1 MFQDVRRGLTRRRGG
16 VVAALAVCALAL
28 ASCGGGDSPAPG
40 TVIGSGGSAGRPP
53 AEGPPTTRARDPGD
67 ARLGAEARP
76 QLIARYG
83 GAVTGPLADYVTRLG
98 RRIASESEQPE
109 AAWTFTVLDT
119 PVVNA
124 FATPGGYVYV
134 SRGLIA
140 LADDEA
146 ELAGV
151 IGHEIGHV
159 AADHAARRR
168 RQSTLAR
175 LGALAAVIGASV
187 LGAEGA
193 MLDAVGQSAAAI
205 GQGAVASFSREQE
218 LEADRLGVRYL
229 ARAGYDPEAQA
240 DFLESMQAQSALQS
254 ELAGRAYDANRV
266 DFFATHP
273 AAAARVREAIRAAA
287 AEGLDM
293 PGDRPRDRDR
303 FLNAID
309 GMVYGDSR
317 AQGFVREGRFLH
329 PELRFAFAAPEG
341 FTIANSARAVTMQGR
356 SGRIVFDGGRD
367 PGLAPA
373 RYIAEAWA
381 PALAERAPTGRL
393 SDLESF
399 RIDGLEAAGAWMAV
413 RTREGAALAR
423 LTAIR
428 AGDGR
433 LYRFFALVDPR
444 DRSARAAARAAPR
457 SFERLSM
464 AETARLQPYRIRIVT
479 VGRRDT
485 VESLAARMP
494 FERANL
500 ERFRVLNDLSPGER
514 VAPGDRVKLVAG

>member
-1 MFQDVRRGLTRRRGG
+1 MRFCRLPQ
-16 VVAALAVCALAL
+16 AALLACALTL
-28 ASCGGGDSPAPG
+28 AACGGGDDWAPG
-40 TVIGSGGSAGRPP
+40 TIIGSGGAGAGAP
-53 AEGPPTTRARDPGD
+53 AEGPPTTATRDPGD

-83 GAVTGPLADYVTRLG
+83 GEVSGPLAEYVTRLG
-98 RRIASESEQPE
+98 RRIAAESEQPT
-109 AAWTFTVLDT
+109 ASWTFTVLDT

-124 FATPGGYVYV
+124 FATPGGFVYL

-159 AADHAARRR
+159 TADHTARRR
-168 RQSTLAR
+168 RQSTIAQI
-175 LGALAAVIGASV
+175 GTLAAVIGASV

-193 MLDAVGQSAAAI
+193 MLDAIGQSAAAI
-205 GQGAVASFSREQE
+205 GQGAVANFSREQE

-240 DFLESMQAQSALQS
+240 DFLESMQAQSALQA

-273 AAAARVREAIRAAA
+273 ATAARVREAIRAAS

-293 PGDRPRDRDR
+293 SGDRPRNRDV

-317 AQGFVREGRFLH
+317 AQGFVRDGRFLH

-341 FTIANSARAVTMQGR
+341 FTITNSAQAVTMQGR

-367 PGLAPA
+367 PGVPPA
-373 RYIAEAWA
+373 RYIAEGWA
-381 PALAERAPTGRL
+381 PALAERAKTGRL
-393 SDLESF
+393 SELESF
-399 RIDGLEAAGAWMAV
+399 RVDGLEAAGAWMPI
-413 RTREGAALAR
+413 RTRQGEALAR

-428 AGDGR
+428 AGGGR

-444 DRSARAAARAAPR
+444 DRSARAAALAAPR

-464 AETARLQPYRIRIVT
+464 TEAARLQPYRIRIVT
-479 VGRRDT
+479 VGRGDT

-494 FERANL
+494 FDRANV
-500 ERFRVLNDLSPGER
+500 ERFRVLNDLRPGER